1 MTKASNRSAAIFK
14 SAMFSGV
21 AMLAVLPSLALAQTA
36 PPADEEQR
44 DGPISTAE
52 EIVVQGQITYRNR
65 SEEAEPILV
74 YDADYF
80 QRFEPLTAGDALKRV
95 PSVTFLSDVIESDGA
110 RLRGLEPG
118 YTQILINGEKV
129 PGSNADRSFF
139 LDRIPAE
146 LIKQVEIIRSSSARR
161 TGDAVAGTL
170 NIVLRDGYQ
179 LEGGYIRMGVLRF
192 DDAEVKPSL
201 GLVYG
206 GALGPGRILI
216 GGNIQGRYNPKLKSS
231 LRYGDSPENNP
242 DFATDDFDNRE
253 DQTDTRSGTDYAFNA
268 TYDIDGETTDFELS
282 GYYTLTKRTEDERS
296 FEYNDPTAITGP
308 VRTTPVAGNLLTD
321 NANFNDIKQE
331 SYSIAGKLEHEWALG
346 ETKLKVGYS
355 RFDDQQDET
364 EFEVDFDRSTPRFT
378 GDLIDLDIVDK
389 ELSVGLEH
397 AFKLADDIE
406 FAIGGFAQNKD
417 RDTSILTIRNRFN
430 LTAAA
435 RNYNQFGRNPEE
447 FATPFAA
454 PISTPGSVNVIEEDR
469 RDVFAEFS
477 GKSGSLTFA
486 AGLRYETT
494 DFTINDLTVAPALA
508 TQENDYDF
516 LLPSASLKVE
526 VGTGGRIT
534 ASVARTNRRP
544 RLDFLSPALLEAE
557 LGDNDL
563 LGNPQLR
570 PETAWGGDLG
580 YEHRIGNT
588 GVIGVNV
595 FYRKVKDLI
604 ELANTGVEGSEGP
617 GTFILQPQN
626 AGDGEVYGVEF
637 DLSTDLGFLG
647 LPDTGVFGNVSLL
660 DSEITDFAGER
671 RFNGQSKYVYNVGFI
686 QDIPS
691 AGVAFGAT
699 YRKQGAAFDRIVG
712 EEITTTYGAD
722 LEIFVEKR
730 FGNNLTIRAVG
741 SNLLNGSKDEAFNK
755 FTTIDDQ
762 LDRSFDEY
770 ELESEEAGPVFQ
782 IMARYA
788 F

>member
-1 MTKASNRSAAIFK
+1 MLSGAALLAI
-14 SAMFSGV
+14 MPTGV
-21 AMLAVLPSLALAQTA
+21 LAQA
-36 PPADEEQR
+36 APADEDQSRE
-44 DGPISTAE
+44 GEISTSN

-65 SEEAEPILV
+65 SEAAEPVLV

-179 LEGGYIRMGVLRF
+179 LEGGYVRMGLLRF
-192 DDAEVKPSL
+192 DDGEVKPSL

-216 GGNIQGRYNPKLKSS
+216 GGNIQGRYNPKLKKS
-231 LRYGDSPENNP
+231 LRFGDSPENNP
-242 DFATDDFDNRE
+242 NFETDDFDNRE
-253 DQTDTRSGTDYAFNA
+253 DQTDTRDGTDYAFNA

-282 GYYTLTKRTEDERS
+282 GYYVRTDRIEDERS
-296 FEYNDPTAITGP
+296 FEYDDPTAITGP
-308 VRTTPVAGNLLTD
+308 VGTTPVAGNLLTD
-321 NANFNDIKQE
+321 NANLNTIKQE
-331 SYSIAGKLEHEWALG
+331 SYSISSKLEQEWSAG
-346 ETKLKVGYS
+346 VTKLKVGYS
-355 RFDDQQDET
+355 RFSDKQDET
-364 EFEVDFDRSTPRFT
+364 EFEIDFDRSTPRFT
-378 GDLIDLDIVDK
+378 GDLTNVDIVDK

-397 AFKLADDIE
+397 VFKLGADIE
-406 FAIGGFAQNKD
+406 LAIGGFAQNKD
-417 RDTSILTIRNRFN
+417 RDTSILSIRDRFN
-430 LTAAA
+430 LTAGDRA
-435 RNYNQFGRNPEE
+435 YDQFGRNPEQ
-447 FATPFAA
+447 FARPFGA
-454 PISTPGSVNVIEEDR
+454 PVFTPGSLNTIEEDR
-469 RDVFAEFS
+469 RDLFAEVE
-477 GKSGSLTFA
+477 GKS
-486 AGLRYETT
+486 AGISWVAGVRYETT
-494 DFTINDLTVAPALA
+494 DFAVNDLTVPAV
-508 TQENDYDF
+508 QENDYSF
-516 LLPSASLKVE
+516 LLPSASVKIE
-526 VGTGGRIT
+526 VGSGGRIT
-534 ASVARTNRRP
+534 ASAARTNRRP

-563 LGNPQLR
+563 QGNPALR
-570 PETAWGGDLG
+570 PETSWGGDLG
-580 YEHRIGNT
+580 YEQRLGRT
-588 GVIGVNV
+588 GVIGVNL
-595 FYRKVKDLI
+595 FYRKIKDLI
-604 ELANTGVEGSEGP
+604 EVANTGVEGSEGP

-626 AGDGEVYGVEF
+626 TGDGEVYGVEF

-647 LPDTGVFGNVSLL
+647 LPDTGVFGNVSFL
-660 DSEITDFAGER
+660 DSDITDFAGAR
-671 RFNGQSKYVYNVGFI
+671 RFNGQSKYVYNAGFI

-699 YRKQGAAFDRIVG
+699 YRKQGGAFDRIVG

-722 LEIFVEKR
+722 LEVFIEKR
-730 FGNNLTIRAVG
+730 FGNKLTIRAVG
-741 SNLLNGSKDEAFNK
+741 SNLLNGSKDEVFNK
-755 FTTIDDQ
+755 FNTIDDQ
-762 LDRSFDEY
+762 LTRSFDEY

>member
-1 MTKASNRSAAIFK
+1 
-14 SAMFSGV
+14 
-21 AMLAVLPSLALAQTA
+21 MLAILPAMAMAQSA
-36 PPADEEQR
+36 PPADEEGSR
-44 DGPISTAE
+44 EGPISTAN

-65 SEEAEPILV
+65 SEDAEPVLV

-110 RLRGLEPG
+110 RLRGLEAG

-161 TGDAVAGTL
+161 TGDAVAGSL
-170 NIVLRDGYQ
+170 NIVLRDGFQ
-179 LEGGYIRMGVLRF
+179 LDGGYVRMGVLRF
-192 DDAEVKPSL
+192 DDGEVKPSL

-206 GALGPGRILI
+206 GALGPGRLLI
-216 GGNIQGRYNPKLKSS
+216 GGNIQGRYNPKIKKS
-231 LRYGDSPENNP
+231 LRYGDSSENNP
-242 DFATDDFDNRE
+242 DFATDDFENRE
-253 DQTDTRSGTDYAFNA
+253 DQTDTRDGTDYAFNA

-282 GYYTLTKRTEDERS
+282 GYYVRTDRTEDERS
-296 FEYNDPTAITGP
+296 FEYDDPTAITGP
-308 VRTTPVAGNLLTD
+308 VRTVPVAGNLLTD
-321 NANFNDIKQE
+321 NANLNTIRQE
-331 SYSIAGKLEHEWALG
+331 SYSLAAKLEQEWSAGK
-346 ETKLKVGYS
+346 TKLKVGYS
-355 RFDDQQDET
+355 RFADDQNET
-364 EFEVDFDRSTPRFT
+364 EFEVDFDRAVPRFT
-378 GDLIDLDIVDK
+378 GDLTLTDIVDK

-397 AFKLADDIE
+397 EFKLGEDMSL
-406 FAIGGFAQNKD
+406 AIGGFAQNKD
-417 RDTSILTIRNRFN
+417 RDTDISTIRDRYN
-430 LTAAA
+430 LAASA
-435 RNYNQFGRNPEE
+435 RNYDQFNRNPGE
-447 FATPFAA
+447 FVRTFGTPVF
-454 PISTPGSVNVIEEDR
+454 TPGSLNSIEEDR
-469 RDVFAEFS
+469 RDIFAELQ
-477 GKSGSLTFA
+477 GKSGSLSWV
-486 AGLRYETT
+486 AGVRYETT
-494 DFTINDLTVAPALA
+494 DFTVNDLTIVPAA
-508 TQENDYDF
+508 AVQENDYSF
-516 LLPSASLKVE
+516 LLPSASIKIE
-526 VGTGGRIT
+526 VGGGGRIT
-534 ASVARTNRRP
+534 ASAARTNRRP

-563 LGNPQLR
+563 QGNPQLR

-580 YEHRIGNT
+580 YEHRLGRT
-588 GVIGVNV
+588 GVIGVNL

-617 GTFILQPQN
+617 GTFVLQPQN
-626 AGDGEVYGVEF
+626 TGDGEVYGIEF

-647 LPDTGVFGNVSLL
+647 LPDTGIFGNVSLL
-660 DSEITDFAGER
+660 DSKITDFAGER
-671 RFNGQSKYVYNVGFI
+671 RFNGQSKYVYNVGLI

-691 AGVAFGAT
+691 AGIAMGAT
-699 YRKQGAAFDRIVG
+699 YRKQGGAFDRIVG

-762 LDRSFDEY
+762 LTRSFDEY